1 MKKSTRGKYD
11 TKAIKLRNISE
22 ISEDRWK
29 KQPQVLS
36 AAVVPRIFMRR
47 KKVNELSATLLGD
60 EKTGAVYEYLLY
72 KNILRQDI
80 AAVSLCSISGE

>member
-60 EKTGAVYEYLLY
+60 EKTGAVYEYLVY

>member
-11 TKAIKLRNISE
+11 TKALKLRNISE

-60 EKTGAVYEYLLY
+60 EKTGAVYEYLVY